1 MLVDVSWN
9 EVIKPAEV
17 QLNNLLRKAMVYPQ
31 LLYSCQSIAQKLR
44 LLKTLKEKGA
54 EPVLFDPACEK
65 SYSIHGIERRYWRL
79 YKLCDAYRFR
89 FYNINNEIIAA
100 SKFSH
105 RKMTVGV
112 RLGERQPFLPF
123 STDPLKL
130 TPQEFRKLL
139 KEISDYCKEVG
150 IRAEVLRGEWKCYD
164 EFFAVTLRTGI
175 NMHVSSS
182 YRNICYIHDFAE
194 EYDWI
199 IAPSPEV
206 EWEERNKNEEELRDY
221 YKGVVSRMEK
231 LIGMCNTFESLENV
245 TVYKT
250 SVPLVEKTF
259 NLQLADVADMA
270 LVVKSN
276 RYVLDS
282 ISLSPRLPL
291 NYLVAKRI
299 LEERGVQPSFMMP
312 DEDYKGLFPK
322 PLGISVHFVP
332 PHVGVNLYSLLIYPK
347 PANQL
352 PRIRKAKVIKTRKR
366 IVVVSP

>member
-31 LLYSCQSIAQKLR
+31 LLYSCQNIAEKLR

-100 SKFSH
+100 SNFSH
-105 RKMTVGV
+105 KKMTIGL
-112 RLGERQPFLPF
+112 RLGERQPFLTF

-130 TPQEFRKLL
+130 TRQEFRKLL

-175 NMHVSSS
+175 NM
-182 YRNICYIHDFAE
+182 CYINDFAE

-206 EWEERNKNEEELRDY
+206 ELEERNKNEEELRDY
-221 YKGVVSRMEK
+221 YEGVVSRMEK
-231 LIGMCNTFESLENV
+231 LIGMCNTFESLGDV

-250 SVPLVEKTF
+250 SIPLAEKTF

-276 RYVLDS
+276 RHMLESV
-282 ISLSPRLPL
+282 SLSSRLPL

-312 DEDYKGLFPK
+312 DEDYRELFPK

-332 PHVGVNLYSLLIYPK
+332 PHGGVNLYSLLIYPK
-347 PANQL
+347 PTNQL
-352 PRIRKAKVIKTRKR
+352 PRIRTAKVIKTKKR